1 MEHLKSI
8 LCAVDLSDC
17 SRCALAQASRI
28 AKRDGAALTVLHVI
42 EPRVVEDLEEM
53 MPEGSDVRKGVLD
66 GARNQLEKFV
76 NGTVPPGAKLD
87 VVAGEP
93 LDTILAKAKEAA
105 AQLIVIGAFGVTGA
119 GRGAGSLALKMARK
133 SPISVLLVDGRHA
146 SDFRSA
152 MVGIDFSEQSGR
164 ALFAA
169 LHLARL
175 EGCPLHAV
183 HVFAPPP
190 LHYQAPTP
198 QASPTYQ
205 KQFQAALKQRLEAMV
220 AEERKKVDGV
230 DVTCVLYEHTSHG
243 QGIIDYATEKEID
256 VVVLGTLGRSNLR
269 TIFLGSTAERV
280 VRETPCSVLAVPPK
294 PE

>member
-1 MEHLKSI
+1 MEQLKSV

-17 SRCALAQASRI
+17 SKCALEQASRI
-28 AKRDGAALTVLHVI
+28 AKRDGGALVVLHVI
-42 EPRVVEDLEEM
+42 EPRVLEDLEEM

-66 GARNQLEKFV
+66 GARRELEKF
-76 NGTVPPGAKLD
+76 GAGLVPPKTKLE

-93 LDTILAKAKEAA
+93 IDAILAKAKETS
-105 AQLIVIGAFGVTGA
+105 AQLIVLGAFGVTGA

-133 SPISVLLVDGRHA
+133 SPITVLLVDGRHA
-146 SDFRSA
+146 ADFRSA
-152 MVGIDFSEQSGR
+152 MVGIDFSEESTR

-169 LHLARL
+169 LHLARI
-175 EGCPLHAV
+175 ERCPLHAV

-205 KQFQAALKQRLEAMV
+205 RQFQAALKQRLETLV
-220 AEERKKVDGV
+220 AEQRKRVGEIK
-230 DVTCVLYEHTSHG
+230 VTCELFQHTSHG
-243 QGIIDYATEKEID
+243 QGLIDYATRNRID
-256 VVVLGTLGRSNLR
+256 VVVLGTLGRSNLK
-269 TIFLGSTAERV
+269 TLLLGSTAERV

-294 PE
+294 A

>member
-28 AKRDGAALTVLHVI
+28 AQRDGAALTVLHVI
-42 EPRVVEDLEEM
+42 EPRVMEDLEEM
-53 MPEGSDVRKGVLD
+53 MPEGSNVRQGALD
-66 GARNQLEKFV
+66 GARKRLEAFV
-76 NGTVPPGAKLD
+76 AGVVPPKTKLD
-87 VVAGEP
+87 VVVGEP
-93 LDTILAKAKEAA
+93 LDTIIEKAREASA
-105 AQLIVIGAFGVTGA
+105 GLISMGAFGVTGA

-133 SPISVLLVDGRHA
+133 SPIAVLLVDGRHA
-146 SDFRSA
+146 ADFRSA
-152 MVGIDFSEQSGR
+152 LVGIDFSEQSER

-175 EGCPLHAV
+175 ERCPLHAV

-205 KQFQAALKQRLEAMV
+205 RQFQAALKERLEALV
-220 AEERKKVDGV
+220 AKLKKQVGDV
-230 DVTCVLYEHTSHG
+230 EVTCELFEHTSHG
-243 QGIIDYATEKEID
+243 QGLIDYAAQKQID
-256 VVVLGTLGRSNLR
+256 VVVLGTLGRSNLK
-269 TIFLGSTAERV
+269 TLFLGSTAERV

-294 PE
+294 E

>member
-1 MEHLKSI
+1 MEHLKSV
-8 LCAVDLSDC
+8 LCAVDLSAC
-17 SRCALAQASRI
+17 SKCALEQAARI
-28 AKRDGAALTVLHVI
+28 AKRDGAALTLLHVI

-53 MPEGSDVRKGVLD
+53 MPDGSDVRKGVLD
-66 GARNQLEKFV
+66 GARRELEKFSAGV
-76 NGTVPPGAKLD
+76 VPPKTRLD

-93 LDTILAKAKEAA
+93 LDTILLKAKEAA
-105 AQLIVIGAFGVTGA
+105 AELIVIGAFGVTGA

-133 SPISVLLVDGRHA
+133 SPIAVLLVDGRHA
-146 SDFRSA
+146 ADFRSA
-152 MVGIDFSEQSGR
+152 MVGIDFSEESGR

-205 KQFQAALKQRLEAMV
+205 RQFQAALKQRLEALV
-220 AEERKKVDGV
+220 AEQRKQVGDVK
-230 DVTCVLYEHTSHG
+230 VTCELFEHTSHG
-243 QGIIDYATEKEID
+243 QGLIDYATKHEID
-256 VVVLGTLGRSNLR
+256 VVVVGTLGRSNLK
-269 TIFLGSTAERV
+269 TLLLGSTAERV

-294 PE
+294 A

>member
-1 MEHLKSI
+1 MEHLKSV
-8 LCAVDLSDC
+8 LCAVDLSEC
-17 SRCALAQASRI
+17 SKCALEQASRI
-28 AKRDGAALTVLHVI
+28 ARRDGATLAVLHVI
-42 EPRVVEDLEEM
+42 EPRVLEDLEEM

-66 GARNQLEKFV
+66 GAMRELEKFGAGV
-76 NGTVPPGAKLD
+76 VPPNTKLE

-93 LDTILAKAKEAA
+93 IDTILAKAKEVA

-146 SDFRSA
+146 ADFRAA
-152 MVGIDFSEQSGR
+152 MVGIDFSEESTR

-169 LHLARL
+169 LHLARI
-175 EGCPLHAV
+175 ERCPLHAV

-205 KQFQAALKQRLEAMV
+205 RQFQAALRQRLEALV
-220 AEERKKVDGV
+220 AEQRKLVGDV
-230 DVTCVLYEHTSHG
+230 QVTCELYEHTSHG
-243 QGIIDYATEKEID
+243 QGLIDYATERKID
-256 VVVLGTLGRSNLR
+256 VVVLGTLGRSNLK
-269 TIFLGSTAERV
+269 TLLLGSTAERV

-294 PE
+294 A

>member
-28 AKRDGAALTVLHVI
+28 AQRDGAALTVLHVI
-42 EPRVVEDLEEM
+42 EPRVMEDLEEM
-53 MPEGSDVRKGVLD
+53 MPEGSNVRQGALD
-66 GARNQLEKFV
+66 GARKRLEAFV
-76 NGTVPPGAKLD
+76 AGVVPPKTKLD
-87 VVAGEP
+87 VVVGEP
-93 LDTILAKAKEAA
+93 LDTIIEKAREASA
-105 AQLIVIGAFGVTGA
+105 GLISMGAFGVTGA

-133 SPISVLLVDGRHA
+133 SPIAVLLVDGRHA
-146 SDFRSA
+146 ADFRSA
-152 MVGIDFSEQSGR
+152 LVGIDFSEQSER

-175 EGCPLHAV
+175 ERCPLHAV

-205 KQFQAALKQRLEAMV
+205 RQFQAALKERLEALV
-220 AEERKKVDGV
+220 AKGKKQVGDV
-230 DVTCVLYEHTSHG
+230 EVTCELFEHTSHG
-243 QGIIDYATEKEID
+243 QGLIDYAAQKQID
-256 VVVLGTLGRSNLR
+256 VVVLGTLGRSNLK
-269 TIFLGSTAERV
+269 TLFLGSTAERV
-280 VRETPCSVLAVPPK
+280 VRETPCSVLAVPAK
-294 PE
+294 E

>member
-17 SRCALAQASRI
+17 SKCALQQASRI
-28 AKRDGAALTVLHVI
+28 AKRDAAALTVLHVI
-42 EPRVVEDLEEM
+42 EPRVLEDLEEM
-53 MPEGSDVRKGVLD
+53 MPDGSDVRKGALD
-66 GARNQLEKFV
+66 GARHRLEAFV
-76 NGTVPPGAKLD
+76 AGVVPQKTKLE

-93 LDTILAKAKEAA
+93 LETIVEKARGAA
-105 AQLIVIGAFGVTGA
+105 AQLIVMGAFGTTGA

-133 SPISVLLVDGRHA
+133 SPITVLLVDGRHA
-146 SDFRSA
+146 TDFRSA
-152 MVGIDFSEQSGR
+152 MVGIDFSEQSTR

-198 QASPTYQ
+198 QASPDYQ
-205 KQFQAALKQRLEAMV
+205 RQFQAALKERLEALV
-220 AEERKKVDGV
+220 AEQRKGVGKVE
-230 DVTCVLYEHTSHG
+230 VTCELFEHTSHG
-243 QGIIDYATEKEID
+243 QGIIDYANKRKID
-256 VVVLGTLGRSNLR
+256 VVVLGTLGRTNLK
-269 TIFLGSTAERV
+269 TLLLGSTAERV
-280 VRETPCSVLAVPPK
+280 VRETPCSVLAVPPAA
-294 PE
+294 